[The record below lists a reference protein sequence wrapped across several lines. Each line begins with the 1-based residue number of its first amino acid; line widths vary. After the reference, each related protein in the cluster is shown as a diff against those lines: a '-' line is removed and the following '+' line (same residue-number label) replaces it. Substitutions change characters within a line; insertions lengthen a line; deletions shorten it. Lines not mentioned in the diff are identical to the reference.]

1 MAQQKLV
8 CRTIMKTD
16 IKGYSNLIRL
26 LSDLEFSNLLN
37 EHKKFIKENIIKY
50 DGKIIKGEGDAFWI
64 TFESATHAVQSAIEI
79 QNKLRNDGV
88 GKKDNEKL
96 SIRISITL
104 GDVIEQDKDIFGE
117 AVNLCARIEN
127 ITPADEIYLSN
138 STFLSLRKQNIN
150 TAYIGEYSFK
160 GFENKEKVY
169 KIFLKHN
176 THIINDVYI
185 WFSDLENFSQVQDDI
200 EFTEIIYD
208 KYDMI
213 IQEAVKKYD
222 GKVLNIMADGFL
234 ITFNSGDNMFKA
246 SQNILKQWDKFIKN
260 IKSNIYIRIGVHKG
274 TIRNYRTLVCGN
286 DFNVAAKL
294 ESASRNFEVKRRNIL
309 AITKEAYKGIKNKK
323 IKNQLVIIPN
333 NKLNKKN
340 TIRQKLIDTYK
351 SIYIYHT

>member
-1 MAQQKLV
+1 
-8 CRTIMKTD
+8 
-16 IKGYSNLIRL
+16 
-26 LSDLEFSNLLN
+26 
-37 EHKKFIKENIIKY
+37 
-50 DGKIIKGEGDAFWI
+50 
-64 TFESATHAVQSAIEI
+64 
-79 QNKLRNDGV
+79 
-88 GKKDNEKL
+88 
-96 SIRISITL
+96 
-104 GDVIEQDKDIFGE
+104 
-117 AVNLCARIEN
+117 
-127 ITPADEIYLSN
+127 
-138 STFLSLRKQNIN
+138 
-150 TAYIGEYSFK
+150 
-160 GFENKEKVY
+160 
-169 KIFLKHN
+169 
-176 THIINDVYI
+176 
-185 WFSDLENFSQVQDDI
+185 
-200 EFTEIIYD
+200 
-208 KYDMI
+208 MI